1 LLFLTLAPAHK
12 LSSIVLPVGVS
23 FAVEGHL
30 TKMRLIIGLFVSF
43 GTVVAKN
50 FITKIPLAKPIN
62 DARFVD
68 IVGGHFQFHPVA
80 DGQANKAFA
89 HLSGN
94 VCENEM
100 FVRELNAKHCACE
113 NGNDFSFQ
121 LDRFPG
127 IHDARP
133 GEPALKSTSAGSARS
148 DYLPPLPGE
157 WTWTL
162 FACASLVHVQCSP
175 ADFLAVE
182 RAHGGVGFGRIG
194 HRDEGETARL
204 SSHAI
209 HHQRHFAN
217 FAVFFEKILKI
228 VFGGLKGEISY
239 I

>member
-1 LLFLTLAPAHK
+1 LTLAAAHK

-30 TKMRLIIGLFVSF
+30 TRMRLMIGLFCSF

-68 IVGGHFQFHPVA
+68 IVGGHLQLHPVA

-94 VCENEM
+94 VRENEM
-100 FVRELNAKHCACE
+100 FVRKLNTKHCARE

-133 GEPALKSTSAGSARS
+133 GESALN
-148 DYLPPLPGE
+148 
-157 WTWTL
+157 
-162 FACASLVHVQCSP
+162 Q
-175 ADFLAVE
+175 
-182 RAHGGVGFGRIG
+182 
-194 HRDEGETARL
+194 
-204 SSHAI
+204 
-209 HHQRHFAN
+209 
-217 FAVFFEKILKI
+217 
-228 VFGGLKGEISY
+228 
-239 I
+239 